1 MRFFLCSWQ
10 ACKRNQLPQFLSL
23 KGGAHTLRPIGV
35 DHRRSRQDAA
45 AEVGQEEAKS
55 AAEKVID

>member
-1 MRFFLCSWQ
+1 
-10 ACKRNQLPQFLSL
+10 
-23 KGGAHTLRPIGV
+23 V